1 MGFLGHAIASKG
13 HERLQR
19 PLKSRAGMCIFGN
32 QRVGVVERREALAAE
47 QSATPG
53 GIERA
58 RALSNNN
65 RTTVF
70 PNGKDRCTRYI
81 RDHQGRLLISLSEYE
96 APATSFGMS
105 DPRYLDIVFDYII
118 FFV

>member
-1 MGFLGHAIASKG
+1 MS
-13 HERLQR
+13 
-19 PLKSRAGMCIFGN
+19 FGN
-32 QRVGVVERREALAAE
+32 QLVGVVERREALAAE

-96 APATSFGMS
+96 APATSWGMS